1 MTEASVIMAKSV
13 TIPEL
18 TDVPVHVGVIMD
30 GNGRWA
36 KKRGLPRKFGHR
48 EGVKVFRSITRRAKA
63 LGIKYITFYAF
74 STENWKR
81 PKDEVDAIMEL
92 FEKNLD
98 EVKDFIDEEI
108 RVRFIGDRSALS
120 PTLQAKMLNTE
131 KSSEHFTSTTMIL
144 AINYGGQDE
153 ICRAAVKAAEK
164 VKNGEL
170 DTSDITTDVLS
181 GFLDAPDIPPLDYV
195 IRPSGEMRLS
205 NFMIWQAA
213 YAEYYFTDILWPD
226 FKDEDFDKA
235 IMEFANRG
243 RRFGGVK

>member
-1 MTEASVIMAKSV
+1 MAKE
-13 TIPEL
+13 IALPEL
-18 TDVPVHVGVIMD
+18 NSVPTHVGVIMD

-48 EGVKVFRSITRRAKA
+48 EGVKTFRAITRRAKQ

-81 PKDEVDAIMEL
+81 PKEEVDSIMAL

-108 RVRFIGDRSALS
+108 RVRFIGDRTALS
-120 PTLQAKMLNTE
+120 ETLREKMRKTE
-131 KSSEHFTSTTMIL
+131 ESSKQFTDTTMIL

-153 ICRAAVKAAEK
+153 ICNAVKCISEK
-164 VKNGEL
+164 VKNGEIN
-170 DTSDITTDVLS
+170 TSDITTQLITEH
-181 GFLDAPDIPPLDYV
+181 LYTEDIPPVDYI

-213 YAEYYFTDILWPD
+213 YAEYYFTNILWPD
-226 FKDEDFDKA
+226 FSIKDFDEA
-235 IMEFANRG
+235 IACFGDRS
-243 RRFGGVK
+243 RRFGGV

>member
-1 MTEASVIMAKSV
+1 MAKSEP
-13 TIPEL
+13 IPQL
-18 TDVPVHVGVIMD
+18 SQVPVHVGVIMD

-36 KKRGLPRKFGHR
+36 KKRGLPRKLGHR

-81 PKDEVDAIMEL
+81 PKDEVDAIMDL

-131 KSSEHFTSTTMIL
+131 KSSEHFTGTTMIL

-153 ICRAAVKAAEK
+153 ICRAVKKIAES
-164 VKNGEL
+164 GIS
-170 DTSDITTDVLS
+170 SDEITPQLIEQN
-181 GFLDAPDIPPLDYV
+181 LDAPDIPPLDYV

-213 YAEYYFTDILWPD
+213 YAEYYFTNILWPD
-226 FKDEDFDKA
+226 FTDADFDEA
-235 IMEFANRG
+235 IIEFSNRA

>member
-131 KSSEHFTSTTMIL
+131 KSSEHFIGTTMIL

-153 ICRAAVKAAEK
+153 ICRAAVKAA
-164 VKNGEL
+164 G
-170 DTSDITTDVLS
+170 DIGLRVLIKK
-181 GFLDAPDIPPLDYV
+181 FAIDARYQLPF
-195 IRPSGEMRLS
+195 SGEHSFVENMTDAIKFKS
-205 NFMIWQAA
+205 NPSMFTFTLA
-213 YAEYYFTDILWPD
+213 YSIL
-226 FKDEDFDKA
+226 
-235 IMEFANRG
+235 
-243 RRFGGVK
+243 